1 MQIKIY
7 KSFEIQFTGAAYG
20 EQDVKI
26 ATEGKELKVIEDFFL
41 YLESVSGEDSPHEQD
56 ILLTKEV

>member
-1 MQIKIY
+1 MRY
-7 KSFEIQFTGAAYG
+7 NSLGAAYG

-26 ATEGKELKVIEDFFL
+26 AMEGKELQQIEDFL
-41 YLESVSGEDSPHEQD
+41 CLESVSGQHSPREQD